1 MTLVVSGLVD
11 GVGGEVRLRFM
22 MMSGECGG
30 GGWYPSFK
38 PRRLGK
44 RGIAGDGV

>member
-1 MTLVVSGLVD
+1 MALVASGLVD

-30 GGWYPSFK
+30 
-38 PRRLGK
+38 
-44 RGIAGDGV
+44 V